1 MLSEP
6 KRSRVQVGEI
16 RAEGS
21 LMAEI
26 CQRWQCWTERRVGA
40 VSRGFTEDHLEGL
53 GLWEPLDPDP
63 SPVSTYI
70 PASWEAS

>member
-1 MLSEP
+1 M
-6 KRSRVQVGEI
+6 
-16 RAEGS
+16 
-21 LMAEI
+21 
-26 CQRWQCWTERRVGA
+26 
-40 VSRGFTEDHLEGL
+40 SRGFTEDHLEGL